1 MNNVR
6 IMDDTYLKEI
16 ATTIRTLHHSENNYS
31 ASDMSENILN
41 ADFGIIFNSGWGG
54 VIVNDGLAL
63 ANKYASNVQEFFPI
77 IGYGVTNCYRTFFN
91 CRNAIGEPI
100 VKSNLVDSMGE
111 TFADCWRITGAPQ
124 CGTNVTN
131 LTKAYYNCVSLD
143 GEMKDI
149 DPTFRNVT
157 LASQAFYN
165 DSNLHGKAVYLE
177 NATNLYQTYWHCY
190 ALDGYGYIGENVI
203 DAREAFMDCYNLKGA
218 MIMGSDRTPS
228 KLVNMQNVYRNCYNI
243 IDGLETYDDYKI
255 NLSSVTNMD
264 NAFANCYNMRGIP
277 YVSPIVAGVGLMN
290 AYYECQNIYGAPM
303 FSPLATD
310 GQNMYYNCGNLTG
323 MLDETSYTKIARVDH
338 MFYNCHNIHGSMF
351 FPATATNIVNAF
363 TNCSK
368 LGGLYFACTNA
379 SLLKALNMAN
389 AFVRPK
395 GSDRLNIV
403 FAAVAVFNVAIAK
416 TVTGCNM
423 STAEINNGMIVN
435 LPYCYNNGKIYGYT
449 NRVCNRVSYNEEYN
463 IYMYSMT

>member
-6 IMDDTYLKEI
+6 IINDEYLKEI
-16 ATTIRTLHHSENNYS
+16 ASTVRRLQHSENKYT
-31 ASDMSENILN
+31 ATEMAENILN
-41 ADFGIIFNSGWGG
+41 SDFGIMFNSDWGG
-54 VIVNDGLAL
+54 AIINDGLSL
-63 ANKYASNVQEFFPI
+63 PNKYASNVQEFFPI

-100 VKSNLVDSMGE
+100 VKSNLIDSMGE

-124 CGTNVTN
+124 CGTHVTN

-143 GEMKDI
+143 GEMKAF
-149 DPTFRNVT
+149 DPTFINVK
-157 LASQAFYN
+157 LAAQAFYN
-165 DSNLHGKAVYLE
+165 DSNLHGNAVYLE
-177 NATNLYQTYWHCY
+177 NATNLYQTYWHCS
-190 ALDGYGYIGENVI
+190 ALDGNGYIGENVT
-203 DAREAFMDCYNLKGA
+203 DARGAFSDCYNLKGA
-218 MIMGSDRTPS
+218 MIIGSDRTPS
-228 KLVNMQNVYRNCYNI
+228 KLVSMQNAYRNCYNI
-243 IDGLETYDDYKI
+243 INVLGTYGDYKI
-255 NLSSVTNMD
+255 NLSAVTNMD
-264 NAFANCYNMRGIP
+264 NAFANCYNMKGIP
-277 YVSPIVAGVGLMN
+277 YVSPLVSGVGLMN

-323 MLDETSYTKIARVDH
+323 MMNEETYGKIARVDH

-363 TNCSK
+363 RNCSK

-379 SLLKALNMAN
+379 SLLKAVNMAN

-403 FAAVAVFNVAIAK
+403 FAAFKVFDVARVNS
-416 TVTGCNM
+416 VTGCDM

-435 LPYCYNNGKIYGYT
+435 LPYCYNNGKIYGFT
-449 NRVCNRVSYNEEYN
+449 NKVCNRISYNEEYN